1 MGLHVEYLDTAVIR
15 SRIQMA
21 LHTVMI
27 DCVIEHVPIIGVGDL
42 PTPYTHNSPVPYPC
56 GDPEARRPDAV
67 VRTRLRRPLPWY
79 RRTSLAPRRRL
90 ERRY

>member
-1 MGLHVEYLDTAVIR
+1 MGLRVEYLDTDVIR

-42 PTPYTHNSPVPYPC
+42 PTPYTHGSQLTRPHARVVTQRL
-56 GDPEARRPDAV
+56 GDRMPWF
-67 VRTRLRRPLPWY
+67 VRVSVRLR
-79 RRTSLAPRRRL
+79 
-90 ERRY
+90 

>member
-1 MGLHVEYLDTAVIR
+1 MGLRVEYLDTDVIR

-42 PTPYTHNSPVPYPC
+42 PTPYTHNSPVPVP
-56 GDPEARRPDAV
+56 V
-67 VRTRLRRPLPWY
+67 W
-79 RRTSLAPRRRL
+79 
-90 ERRY
+90 